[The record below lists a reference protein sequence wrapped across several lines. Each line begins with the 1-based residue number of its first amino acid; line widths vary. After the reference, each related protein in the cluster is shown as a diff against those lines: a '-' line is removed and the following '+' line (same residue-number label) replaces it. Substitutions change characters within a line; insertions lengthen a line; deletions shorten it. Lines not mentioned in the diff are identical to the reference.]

1 MANKK
6 VYDVTNDSIE
16 IMNAIRTFA
25 SAEYKAAVPIITKDI
40 DTLRRAGQALTQF
53 TAIQNEF
60 IDALI
65 NRIGLV
71 LFKNMSFTNPLNMF
85 KKGVLTIGETIEEIF
100 VELAKV
106 YDYSW
111 ETDGGV
117 ATEENPFKREIPDV
131 KTFFHQLNSQK
142 VFKATTT
149 EAELSLAFTS
159 FSGVYN
165 LVSKI
170 IESIYTAYEVYE
182 WETTKAL
189 LGDAYAA
196 GAVKKIQVADT
207 DTAQGVSDLVKK
219 AREISTKLTM
229 PSKDFNSAGVTQ
241 TTKRKDQYI
250 FINAELEAAMDVDV
264 LSKAFNMD
272 KTTFLGHVVVLD
284 YFPEGMESV
293 KAMIVDRD
301 WFMIYDKLLR
311 MESIW
316 NPAQL
321 YRNYFLHAWQVYS
334 YSKVENAIAFTTEEV
349 A

>member
-1 MANKK
+1 MADKK
-6 VYDVTNDSIE
+6 VYNVTDDSVLIL
-16 IMNAIRTFA
+16 NTIRANA
-25 SAEYKAAVPIITKDI
+25 SAEYKAAVPIVTTDI

-53 TAIQNEF
+53 PVLQNEF
-60 IDALI
+60 INALI

-71 LFKNMSFTNPLNMF
+71 MIKNMIFTNPLKRF
-85 KKGVLTIGETIEEIF
+85 KKGVLAVGEVVEEIF
-100 VELAKV
+100 VELAKM
-106 YDYSW
+106 YSYAW

-117 ATEENPFKREIPDV
+117 ATEENPFKRDIPDV

-170 IESIYTAYEVYE
+170 VQSIYTAYEVYE

-207 DTAQGVSDLVKK
+207 DTTEGLSALVKK

-241 TTKRKDQYI
+241 TTKRNDQYI
-250 FINAELEAAMDVDV
+250 FINAELEAALDVDV

-272 KTTFLGHVVVLD
+272 KTEFLGHVIVLD

-293 KAMIVDRD
+293 KAMVVDKD

-311 MESIW
+311 MESIY
-316 NPAQL
+316 NPAQM
-321 YRNYFLHAWQVYS
+321 YFNYFLHTWQVYS
-334 YSKVENAIAFTTEEV
+334 YSKVENAVAFTTEEV